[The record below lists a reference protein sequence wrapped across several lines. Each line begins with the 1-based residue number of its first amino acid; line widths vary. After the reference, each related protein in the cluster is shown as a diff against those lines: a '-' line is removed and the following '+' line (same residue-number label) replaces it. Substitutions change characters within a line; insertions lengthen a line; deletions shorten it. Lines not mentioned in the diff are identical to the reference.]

1 MSHSRFGGDIVKIR
15 SMFIQQTGA
24 FHDVYNRAFQM
35 ELNEHSMESIRNRLM
50 SAGKGRIT
58 ANSFRGISAG
68 ILAPVSSVTDRD
80 LIEIPEGWGESRCR
94 FMMEVVVE
102 SRLGGE
108 DVYYFQGFSSYLGL
122 TRNGNIDENMPWY
135 INGFIRVQ
143 RVERMTPRGPEY
155 FGIVK
160 ESAQVI
166 DGRLVYDSNN
176 RVELMRTVD
185 VYSNMQQR
193 FISNGY
199 ASEVSDYRTRLNSP
213 ADAIFARRAD
223 NLPGQYLSSTL
234 ETYRRNIQPMDFG
247 VDSDNILARTQQEL
261 ASDIAMLE
269 DNPFLRQLAVIK
281 QVQVATNFTLRDLYD
296 LDPDCRRNGVIEG
309 TILEGRALAKLA
321 STDAYVSDWRA
332 ATIEAQWA
340 TQIANSL
347 GAIMMSNYHRGYTG
361 SISNLNIDH
370 EIVVMTEDALP
381 IAENMPLEIFE
392 RMEQQIHDLL
402 FDLSGAGRDD
412 FAIRVSANLYDQT
425 EIFVSVHGGHEQ
437 RFFVPSFADS
447 LMTPFFTRDATHL
460 ENLSND
466 IETLIHRLPN
476 ELDSST
482 GYAVSGI

>member
-1 MSHSRFGGDIVKIR
+1 MSHNRFGGDNVKIR
-15 SMFIQQTGA
+15 SMLIQQTGT

-35 ELNEHSMESIRNRLM
+35 ELNEHALESIRNRLRT
-50 SAGKGRIT
+50 AGKGRIT
-58 ANSFRGISAG
+58 PNSFRGISAG
-68 ILAPVSSVTDRD
+68 ILAPVSQVTGRD
-80 LIEIPEGWGESRCR
+80 KIHIPEGWGESRCR

-122 TRNGNIDENMPWY
+122 TRSGNIDENMPWY

-166 DGRLVYDSNN
+166 DGRLVYDGDN

-185 VYSNMQQR
+185 VFSNMQQR
-193 FISNGY
+193 FLSNGY
-199 ASEVSDYRTRLNSP
+199 PENIDDYRTRLNSP

-234 ETYRRNIQPMDFG
+234 ETYRRNIPALDFG
-247 VDSDNILARTQQEL
+247 VDNDNILARTQQEL
-261 ASDIAMLE
+261 ASDIALLE

-281 QVQVATNFTLRDLYD
+281 QTDVATSFTMRDLYD

-321 STDAYVSDWRA
+321 STDSYVSDWRGA
-332 ATIEAQWA
+332 NIEAQWA

-347 GAIMMSNYHRGYTG
+347 GAIMMANYHRGYTG
-361 SISNLNIDH
+361 SITNQNLDH
-370 EIVVMTEDALP
+370 EITVITEDALP

-392 RMEQQIHDLL
+392 RMEDQINEML
-402 FDLSGAGRDD
+402 FDLSGGGRDD
-412 FAIRVSANLYDQT
+412 FMVRVCANLYDQT
-425 EIFVSVHGGHEQ
+425 EIFVSVHGSHEQ

-447 LMTPFFTRDATHL
+447 LMTPFYTRDRDHL
-460 ENLSND
+460 DNLSSDIENL
-466 IETLIHRLPN
+466 IERMPN
-476 ELDSST
+476 ELDSGT
-482 GYAVSGI
+482 GYAVAGI